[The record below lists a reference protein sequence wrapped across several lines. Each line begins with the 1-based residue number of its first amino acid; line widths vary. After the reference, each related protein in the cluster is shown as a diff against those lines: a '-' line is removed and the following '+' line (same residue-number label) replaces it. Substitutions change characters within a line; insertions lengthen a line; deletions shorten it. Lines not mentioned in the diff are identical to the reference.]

1 MIVQLLTSSCFVRS
15 MILSISI
22 DVHLWMQETYV
33 EDKLVKEAHYSLWVG
48 RRTFPTTIKSALSVG
63 HMFRPLKPAVDS
75 IPAASVHHR
84 DLLVKD
90 VPAMREV
97 NLSSHTIL
105 TLALGEL
112 CQNQYK
118 NGGGSL
124 CPTMSLRNAAPETDV
139 SDGILSG
146 VRLIKSPPVGVS
158 G

>member
-1 MIVQLLTSSCFVRS
+1 

-112 CQNQYK
+112 YQNQYK
-118 NGGGSL
+118 NRGGSL
-124 CPTMSLRNAAPETDV
+124 CLTISLRNAAPETDV
-139 SDGILSG
+139 SDGILSR
-146 VRLIKSPPVGVS
+146 VRFIKSPPVGVS